1 MASKSS
7 FKNMVVVLTAICL
20 IASALLA
27 VVYNVTAEPIAKAE
41 VAKVNAAISAVVPE
55 FDNVPSEEVFEIE
68 DGAKVSKVYPAKKGG
83 EIVGY
88 AVEVK
93 SGGFGGP
100 IQIMVGFT
108 PDGIIYNTS
117 IVAASN
123 ETPGLGAKILDDNIP
138 IRVQMKNLNPATT
151 PLVVKNDGGSIDAI
165 TASTI
170 TSRGFLKG
178 VEAAYGVFLKIQA
191 K

>member
-41 VAKVNAAISAVVPE
+41 VAKVNAAISTVVPE

>member
-123 ETPGLGAKILDDNIP
+123 ETPGLGAKILDENIP

-178 VEAAYGVFLKIQA
+178 VEAAYGVFQKIQS

>member
-1 MASKSS
+1 
-7 FKNMVVVLTAICL
+7 MVVVLTAICL

-108 PDGIIYNTS
+108 PDGVIYNTS
-117 IVAASN
+117 VVAASN
-123 ETPGLGAKILDDNIP
+123 ETPGLGAKILDENIP
-138 IRVQMKNLNPATT
+138 TRVQMKGLNPAETKF
-151 PLVVKNDGGSIDAI
+151 VVKNDGGSIDAI

-178 VEAAYGVFLKIQA
+178 VESAYGVFQKIQS

>member
-1 MASKSS
+1 
-7 FKNMVVVLTAICL
+7 MVVVLTAICL

-41 VAKVNAAISAVVPE
+41 VAKVNAAISAVVPA

-170 TSRGFLKG
+170 TSRAFLKG

>member
-7 FKNMVVVLTAICL
+7 FTNMVVVLTAICL

-27 VVYNVTAEPIAKAE
+27 VVFNMTKDPIAKAE

-55 FDNVPSEEVFEIE
+55 FDNVPSDEVFEIE
-68 DGAKVSKVYPAKKGG
+68 DGAKVSKVYPAKKGDQ
-83 EIVGY
+83 IVGY

-108 PDGIIYNTS
+108 PDGVIYNTS
-117 IVAASN
+117 VVAASG
-123 ETPGLGAKILDDNIP
+123 ETPGLGAKILDENIP
-138 IRVQMKNLNPATT
+138 TRVQLKGLDPAQTK
-151 PLVVKNDGGSIDAI
+151 LIVKNDGGSIDAI

-178 VEAAYGVFLKIQA
+178 VEAAYGVFQKIQS

>member
-1 MASKSS
+1 ME
-7 FKNMVVVLTAICL
+7 VVLTAICL
-20 IASALLA
+20 IATALLA